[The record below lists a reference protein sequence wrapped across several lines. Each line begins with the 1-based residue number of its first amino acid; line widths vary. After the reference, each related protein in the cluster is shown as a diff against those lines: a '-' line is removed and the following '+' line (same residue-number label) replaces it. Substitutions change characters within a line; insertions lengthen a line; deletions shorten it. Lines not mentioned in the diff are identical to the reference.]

1 VFTLPPLARVGMLER
16 QARENGLRFQAQF
29 GDTSHWY
36 SSRRIGEAWSGYKV
50 LIEEDTDRILGAH
63 LLGPDAGE
71 VINLFAMAMHSG
83 LKPGDIKKMI
93 FAYPTVGS
101 DLPYMV

>member
-1 VFTLPPLARVGMLER
+1 MKI
-16 QARENGLRFQAQF
+16 LR
-29 GDTSHWY
+29 SKP
-36 SSRRIGEAWSGYKV
+36 SSPRSYKV

-71 VINLFAMAMHSG
+71 VINLIAMAMHSG
-83 LKPGDIKKMI
+83 LKPRDIKKMI

>member
-1 VFTLPPLARVGMLER
+1 
-16 QARENGLRFQAQF
+16 
-29 GDTSHWY
+29 
-36 SSRRIGEAWSGYKV
+36 
-50 LIEEDTDRILGAH
+50 
-63 LLGPDAGE
+63 
-71 VINLFAMAMHSG
+71 MAMHSG